1 MQQLDDYVWCGSQ
14 QQQAGIKISFAW
26 RLLKKFIWH
35 FHFVLLFFFFILGV
49 KYNSIA
55 NSYRCDMERNYFILI
70 GVMEL
75 PLFDHMLSAALGT
88 SCPKKGQ
95 HWLVHSGGS
104 AHSWSCN
111 HSDIWASQKDV
122 LLELMTRVK

>member
-1 MQQLDDYVWCGSQ
+1 MVKGLEENCHEEWLRSLG
-14 QQQAGIKISFAW
+14 
-26 RLLKKFIWH
+26 LLSLEETEEDFTA
-35 FHFVLLFFFFILGV
+35 VYNLLMRESGVAGV

-75 PLFDHMLSAALGT
+75 PLFDHMLSAPLGT

-95 HWLVHSGGS
+95 H
-104 AHSWSCN
+104 
-111 HSDIWASQKDV
+111 
-122 LLELMTRVK
+122 